1 MQTEQSR
8 TKNSWWDWLSRHFTE
23 ELSALCRY
31 QYADT
36 LPGFRSIAHGMDGWY
51 SQFGWNFSLSE
62 LYPNQVGVSAKI
74 LQPNMSSESLPG
86 APLTKGA
93 RATLH
98 LGRDKERWNKGGR
111 GR

>member
-36 LPGFRSIAHGMDGWY
+36 LPGFRSIAHGMVLTIW
-51 SQFGWNFSLSE
+51 LE
-62 LYPNQVGVSAKI
+62 LLV
-74 LQPNMSSESLPG
+74 E
-86 APLTKGA
+86 
-93 RATLH
+93 
-98 LGRDKERWNKGGR
+98 
-111 GR
+111 